1 MADQTDASVT
11 APAPARPERL
21 TPDDDLFVRM
31 EQALDLPVV
40 NQVVWRIPGE
50 LARADFDRLA
60 SGLSHSRLA
69 RLVRRSPLPVRD
81 RWFHSVSAGVSHYAD
96 DPIPASSILDWAR
109 GQAGAGFDVVAGPSW
124 RISAVRSADTDETF
138 VTWTGSHVIGDGGAV
153 LGGIAEVLVGVPFD
167 TTNAPTGIVDTL
179 TELGSSI
186 GGSVKAAVRLIRTRP
201 QPIVRPEARPVP
213 AVDESSWGGV
223 SPTAVVTIDGGAYDA
238 AASAAGG
245 TMTTLFAA
253 IVIGVLEAT
262 GRVVEGDVVPLS
274 LPMST
279 RTPGD
284 RRANATTGV
293 TARIPVTADRYHDL
307 SPLRTATKA
316 AYGELSAGPGQLS
329 LLGRIAQP
337 LGDGLVR
344 RLAADSRA
352 PLCLASTLGTLDP
365 TFAGLGTGT
374 PGSVALRSV
383 TVGTT
388 AETLRRMQGGVSA
401 WLGRSAGSITL
412 CMTSLDPDRVAD
424 DAALTGLITRELDR
438 WGLSA
443 KSW

>member
-167 TTNAPTGIVDTL
+167 TTNAPTSIVDTL
-179 TELGSSI
+179 TELGSSM

-201 QPIVRPEARPVP
+201 QPIVRPDARPVP

-238 AASAAGG
+238 AAS
-245 TMTTLFAA
+245 
-253 IVIGVLEAT
+253 
-262 GRVVEGDVVPLS
+262 
-274 LPMST
+274 
-279 RTPGD
+279 
-284 RRANATTGV
+284 
-293 TARIPVTADRYHDL
+293 
-307 SPLRTATKA
+307 
-316 AYGELSAGPGQLS
+316 
-329 LLGRIAQP
+329 
-337 LGDGLVR
+337 GDGRHHDHAVR
-344 RLAADSRA
+344 RDRHRGARGHRPGGGGRCGAVESADVH
-352 PLCLASTLGTLDP
+352 PH
-365 TFAGLGTGT
+365 
-374 PGSVALRSV
+374 PG
-383 TVGTT
+383 
-388 AETLRRMQGGVSA
+388 
-401 WLGRSAGSITL
+401 
-412 CMTSLDPDRVAD
+412 
-424 DAALTGLITRELDR
+424 
-438 WGLSA
+438 
-443 KSW
+443 